1 MKSEGIGTWLSLI
14 ANFGV
19 LLGLGLL
26 IIELR
31 HNTLATQ
38 AVLNQESVNYQREHA
53 ALLIGDENKEL
64 AEIVFR
70 GSSDPDSLSPTELTK
85 FNVYVSY
92 EIAAWE
98 TTFFNYELGL
108 IPERVWRATDAG
120 FSFHMQNQKGPGY
133 RRWWETTGFTYDRAF
148 QEHVD
153 RVFKETK

>member
-1 MKSEGIGTWLSLI
+1 MKAEGISTWLSLV

-38 AVLNQESVNYQREHA
+38 AVLHQENLNYTREHA
-53 ALLIGDENKEL
+53 ALLIEDENKEL

-70 GSSDPDSLSPTELTK
+70 GRSDPDSLSPIELTK
-85 FNVYVSY
+85 FNVYVNY
-92 EIAAWE
+92 EMAGWE
-98 TTFFNYELGL
+98 TAFLNYDLGL
-108 IPERVWRATDAG
+108 TADRIWRAYDAG
-120 FSFHMQNQKGPGY
+120 YSFQMQKGPGY
-133 RRWWETTGFTYDRAF
+133 RRMWETYKNGYDRAF